1 MAKDLRVRIPSTLL
15 FAADPE
21 HFYYFEFVT
30 LSRRG
35 KKRKSFS
42 VSRHGDDVIHKP
54 KLRNRSHVFHSVRRK
69 NRVDYFFF
77 KRWKKK
83 TFKIKVDSIIIFF
96 FSFKKIVMQRQSN
109 FYFNRFD
116 DDEYVYYIVYNAG
129 DL

>member
-77 KRWKKK
+77 LKDEKKK
-83 TFKIKVDSIIIFF
+83 RSK
-96 FSFKKIVMQRQSN
+96 
-109 FYFNRFD
+109 
-116 DDEYVYYIVYNAG
+116 
-129 DL
+129 